1 MQTTALRLSKVILEI
16 IYSVLDQQ
24 NNDTDHVKH

>member
-16 IYSVLDQQ
+16 IYSGLGQQ
-24 NNDTDHVKH
+24 NNDTDRIKH